1 MHGPLHGARL
11 HITSTMSKTLVKFFK
26 DPEALSFFGLVL
38 LGGILAA
45 MLAVTNWIL
54 ALGLAMMLTALT
66 LFAWKPVVGVYAIA
80 VLYPF
85 INFQFVFGELN
96 VPYVDLVAMLAF
108 AGWFLRAIWL
118 WVFQGQAMTWKQF
131 PGLGFF
137 IAFVLASFLSITN
150 AEDIAASIKYVL
162 RPLSFFYLM
171 FVIFPLN
178 NIRTPRI
185 LLRVFYI
192 FYGIGIFTALNG
204 LWGFLTYP
212 AVSVLQKRAVPADIL
227 GIFPFG
233 TSHNL
238 VAEVLV
244 SVIPIGLLLVWLNQK
259 EWNRK
264 LLFLGTLFM
273 FGVNLLT
280 FSRTGW
286 IAALCELLIFGVLMY
301 RHQLKQMARGLFV
314 VGALFTPILIYMFV
328 FSSQSFVQS
337 SDENRK
343 ILNEIAYTTWRD
355 FPILGAGPGR
365 FQEFVGKNTVYII
378 EFGDAS
384 EAHGF
389 VQKIAAEEG
398 VLGLTTYVLLLGYVL
413 YVVWK
418 TYQQVKRA
426 ERWNLIILACFA
438 MAAGSIV
445 FQLFQTNYFVSK
457 LWFPLGLALTA
468 ATLAKR
474 ELKIR

>member
-1 MHGPLHGARL
+1 MKKAVTTFL
-11 HITSTMSKTLVKFFK
+11 K
-26 DPEALSFFGLVL
+26 DPEALSFFALVL
-38 LGGILAA
+38 VGGVAAALLAI
-45 MLAVTNWIL
+45 TNWIL
-54 ALGLAMMLTALT
+54 ALVLAAGLAGLV
-66 LFAWKPVVGVYAIA
+66 LFAWKPVIGVYAIA

-85 INFQFVFGELN
+85 INFQFVFGDLN
-96 VPYVDLVAMLAF
+96 IPYVDLIAMLAF
-108 AGWFLRAIWL
+108 AGWFGRSLWL
-118 WVFQGQAMTWKQF
+118 WIFQGKQMSWKQF

-137 IAFVLASFLSITN
+137 LAFVLASFLSITN
-150 AEDIAASIKYVL
+150 AEDMVASLKYVL

-178 NIRTPRI
+178 NIRTSKV

-192 FYGIGIFTALNG
+192 FYGIGVFTALNG

-212 AVSVLQKRAVPADIL
+212 SVSVLQKRAIPAE
-227 GIFPFG
+227 IFGLFPYG

-238 VAEVLV
+238 IAEVLV
-244 SVIPIGLLLVWLNQK
+244 SVIPIGLLLVWLNNK

-264 LLFLGTLFM
+264 LLFLGTVFM

-286 IAALCELLIFGVLMY
+286 IAAVLELFIFGLVMY
-301 RHQLKQMARGLFV
+301 RHRLKKLAAGLFIIGGLLAPV
-314 VGALFTPILIYMFV
+314 AAYMLV

-337 SDENRK
+337 SDENRLL
-343 ILNEIAYTTWRD
+343 LNEIAYDTWRD
-355 FPILGAGPGR
+355 FPLLGAGPGR
-365 FQEFVGKNTVYII
+365 FREFVGKNTVYII

-389 VQKIAAEEG
+389 IQKIAAEEG
-398 VLGLTTYVLLLGYVL
+398 ILGLVTYVTLLVFVL
-413 YVVWK
+413 VTVWK
-418 TYQQVKRA
+418 TYKQVRTD
-426 ERWNLIILACFA
+426 EQWNFIVLACFA
-438 MAAGSIV
+438 MTAGSIM

-457 LWFPLGLALTA
+457 MWFPLGLALTA

-474 ELKIR
+474 HQAKLT

>member
-1 MHGPLHGARL
+1 MNKA
-11 HITSTMSKTLVKFFK
+11 ITNLLK
-26 DPEALSFFGLVL
+26 DPEALSFLALVL
-38 LGGILAA
+38 LGGVAAALLTVMNWVLA
-45 MLAVTNWIL
+45 LIL
-54 ALGLAMMLTALT
+54 ALGLAALV
-66 LFAWKPVVGVYAIA
+66 LIAWKPVIGVYAIA

-85 INFQFVFGELN
+85 INFQFVFGDLN
-96 VPYVDLVAMLAF
+96 IPYVDLIAMISFVA
-108 AGWFLRAIWL
+108 WFGRSLWL
-118 WVFQGQAMTWKQF
+118 WAFQGKRMSWKQF

-137 IAFVLASFLSITN
+137 FAFVLASFLSITN
-150 AEDIAASIKYVL
+150 AEDTAASLKYVL

-171 FVIFPLN
+171 FVIFPVN
-178 NIRTPRI
+178 TIRTPKV
-185 LLRVFYI
+185 LLKVFYI

-212 AVSVLQKRAVPADIL
+212 AVSILQKRAIPAE
-227 GIFPFG
+227 IFGLFPYG

-238 VAEVLV
+238 IAEVLV
-244 SVIPIGLLLVWLNQK
+244 SVIPIGLLLVWFSRN

-264 LLFLGTLFM
+264 LLLLGTVFM

-286 IAALCELLIFGVLMY
+286 IAAVLELFIFGFVLY
-301 RHQLKQMARGLFV
+301 RHKLKSKARGLII
-314 VGALFTPILIYMFV
+314 VGALFAPVLTYMLV
-328 FSSQSFVQS
+328 FSAQSFVQS
-337 SDENRK
+337 SDENRLL
-343 ILNEIAYTTWRD
+343 LNEIAYNTWRD

-378 EFGDAS
+378 EFGDTS

-398 VLGLTTYVLLLGYVL
+398 LLGLTTYLLLLGYV
-413 YVVWK
+413 VWTVWK
-418 TYQQVKRA
+418 TYTHVRLN
-426 ERWNLIILACFA
+426 ESWNFIILACFS

-468 ATLAKR
+468 SVLAKQHHHTK
-474 ELKIR
+474 LV